1 MIRFEESRVGNK
13 FAVSEVSKIGSL
25 DERINSLHGKHTY
38 DYRNYESKAY
48 DTKKYEPKT
57 YDYKSYESEYKYS
70 QPSGSYSR
78 FSKKNK
84 KVSNYLSSIDEKYD
98 KYVKSGVK
106 SSMMR
111 GSQTSKYYDRSER

>member
-1 MIRFEESRVGNK
+1 MQQLEENLIRFEESRVGNK

-25 DERINSLHGKHTY
+25 DERINSLHGKQTY
-38 DYRNYESKAY
+38 DYRNYE
-48 DTKKYEPKT
+48 PKT
-57 YDYKSYESEYKYS
+57 YEYKSYESEYKYS

-98 KYVKSGVK
+98 KYVTSGVK
-106 SSMMR
+106 SSIK
-111 GSQTSKYYDRSER
+111 GSQASRYYDRSSR